1 MDLIV
6 HVCQRSSKKGST
18 GFPRGLRMSVAP
30 RLVTREQT
38 SSSCKGK
45 TDVSEEPPRGAG
57 HQLPR
62 CMEYLN
68 LGWTFSA

>member
-1 MDLIV
+1 
-6 HVCQRSSKKGST
+6 
-18 GFPRGLRMSVAP
+18 MSVAP